1 MARPPSAA
9 SVLRN
14 MKKQTF
20 EPKTPI
26 ASEMF
31 LPNHSGI
38 ARNPEA
44 VNTFVKKTDLLDDA
58 YWDGHWNTNEVL
70 PISTFD
76 KGVITWMDAFE
87 DWTELQASKWTETD
101 GEFIYSGNFPASGQ
115 RKFLVTYQF
124 TLDAYANALWWTAV
138 GRLTKDSGSGHDTI
152 EGSVQAF
159 SQYAYV
165 IVYGVYLERT
175 QLSNSTIVTIEE
187 GDKLAFNLGFHCTTG
202 GASTYNLGGINTGL
216 LQFPTTPVKGFHI
229 NITPITDL
237 K

>member
-1 MARPPSAA
+1 MARPPSAD

-14 MKKQTF
+14 MKKQKF
-20 EPKTPI
+20 EPKTEI
-26 ASEMF
+26 GTEMF
-31 LPNHSGI
+31 LPNLSGI
-38 ARNPEA
+38 AAHPEA

-58 YWDGHWNTNEVL
+58 YWDGHWNTDDVL
-70 PISTFD
+70 PGATFNR
-76 KGVITWMDAFE
+76 GVITWMDAFE

-165 IVYGVYLERT
+165 VVYGVYLERI
-175 QLSNSTIVTIEE
+175 QVSNATIVTIEE
-187 GDKLAFNLGFHCTTG
+187 GDKLAFNLGFHCTSG
-202 GASTYNLGGINTGL
+202 GAATYNIGGVNTLLLGYPL
-216 LQFPTTPVKGFHI
+216 TPAKGFHV